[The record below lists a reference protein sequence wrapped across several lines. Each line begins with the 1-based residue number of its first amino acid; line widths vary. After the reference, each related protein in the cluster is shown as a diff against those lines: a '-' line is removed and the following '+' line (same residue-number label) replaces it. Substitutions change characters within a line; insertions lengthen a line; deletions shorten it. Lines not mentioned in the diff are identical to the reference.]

1 MYITHKVFDKHY
13 VAIYEINPVLTL
25 NKPIYVGFTDLELSI
40 WLMYDFHSSFVKK
53 RFDAE
58 LFLLTHTV
66 LRMK

>member
-1 MYITHKVFDKHY
+1 MYFTHKIFDKHY
-13 VAIYEINPVLTL
+13 AAIYEIKPVLTL
-25 NKPIYVGFTDLELSI
+25 NKPIYVTDLELSI

>member
-1 MYITHKVFDKHY
+1 MYFTHKIFDKHY
-13 VAIYEINPVLTL
+13 AAIYEIKPVLTL

-40 WLMYDFHSSFVKK
+40 WLMYDFHSNFIKK

-58 LFLLTHTV
+58 LFSLTHTV